1 MAGNR
6 AAKADINGI
15 IGASGSGK
23 TSYVMRQLDK
33 RKPKRLLVWDTKGEF
48 AAEGYGQAVTTM
60 AEVFRLMKAAG
71 AKGGFKIC
79 YRPRGDGADMKKQFN
94 LFCLGAF
101 YAKNLI
107 LVAEELSDVTNASH
121 APEGWR
127 KVTTQGRTEGVI
139 IFGLSQSPAQID
151 KDFFGNCS
159 KVRTGRL
166 NFDSHIKA
174 MSNCMSCQ
182 PDEIRQLLAGQYIER
197 DMNTG
202 QVTRGKLF

>member
-1 MAGNR
+1 MASNR

-23 TSYVMRQLDK
+23 TSYVMAEIK
-33 RKPKRLLVWDTKGEF
+33 RRKSKRLLIWDTKGEF
-48 AAEGYGQAVTTM
+48 AREKYGVAVNNT
-60 AEVFRLMKAAG
+60 ADVFKLLKAAG
-71 AKGGFKIC
+71 ENGSFKIC

-94 LFCLGAF
+94 LICLGAF
-101 YAKNLI
+101 YAKNL
-107 LVAEELSDVTNASH
+107 LFVAEELSDVTSASH

-174 MSNCMSCQ
+174 MANCMSY
-182 PDEIRQLLAGQYIER
+182 DKEVIRNLLAGEYIER

-202 QVTRGKLF
+202 QVKRGKLF

>member
-6 AAKADINGI
+6 SAKADINGI

-23 TSYVMRQLDK
+23 TSYVMAELRR
-33 RKPKRLLVWDTKGEF
+33 RKPRRLLVWDTKGEF
-48 AAEGYGQAVTTM
+48 ANERHGF
-60 AEVFRLMKAAG
+60 EVRNLNDVFNIIKKAG
-71 AKGGFKIC
+71 AKGDFKIC
-79 YRPRGDGADMKKQFN
+79 YRPRGDSADMKRQFN
-94 LFCLGAF
+94 LICLAAF
-101 YAKNLI
+101 YAKNVV
-107 LVAEELSDVTNASH
+107 LVAEELSDVTTASH

-174 MSNCMSCQ
+174 MANCMSAK
-182 PDEIRQLLAGQYIER
+182 PDDIRNLMAGEFIER

-202 QVTRGKLF
+202 QVKRGKLF

>member
-1 MAGNR
+1 MASNR

-23 TSYVMRQLDK
+23 TSYVMAQLK
-33 RKPKRLLVWDTKGEF
+33 RRKPKRLLVWDTKGEF
-48 AAEGYGQAVTTM
+48 AREGYGV
-60 AEVFRLMKAAG
+60 EVRKLADVFAMLKAAG
-71 AKGGFKIC
+71 EKGGFKVC
-79 YRPRGDGADMKKQFN
+79 YRPRGDSAEMKRQFN
-94 LFCLGAF
+94 LFCLAAF
-101 YAKNLI
+101 YAKNVT
-107 LVAEELSDVTNASH
+107 LVAEELSDVTTASH

-127 KVTTQGRTEGVI
+127 KVTTQGRTEGVT

-159 KVRTGRL
+159 LVRTGRL

-174 MSNCMSCQ
+174 MANCMSAP
-182 PDEIRQLLAGQYIER
+182 PDEIRNLIIGEFIQR

-202 QVTRGKLF
+202 KVTRGKLF